1 MGRHPGT
8 AAAFPGGADAD
19 GSGQSR
25 PSCHRDRADRDLF
38 VFYEVWSIRDA
49 LLAHLER
56 PYVTDFLKDRHRYLE
71 EDLEIRWLRMS
82 SPHS

>member
-1 MGRHPGT
+1 
-8 AAAFPGGADAD
+8 
-19 GSGQSR
+19 
-25 PSCHRDRADRDLF
+25 
-38 VFYEVWSIRDA
+38 VWSIRDA